1 MSPLRPFIATIRT
14 IFTTLYL
21 IMIILTIPISFQL
34 GGLDCGLS
42 FTVILFL
49 AYSILTLLR
58 LFFRKSLLAQLVYSS
73 QHLFIPSLLTLFISI
88 YSGRDQDVFV
98 NNHSFGFFM
107 RFAVEPWR
115 MLLCNA
121 TPVFTLLE
129 GVCTILAIQSIG
141 QTFSWLRRTKS
152 EIWVIISLLI
162 SGGVLTTSL
171 WFLYRIYCFDVE
183 ISSLSSS
190 LIGVV
195 LTITA
200 FLGLAGILSKKGSTI
215 ESSLLFAYIV
225 RCIYETFPELST
237 LASDEVWGLISMGT
251 AQIREEINRNDYII
265 PIGTLLFNEKN
276 RLNLS
281 KIFTNLTLNVPSS
294 FQTILDFIL
303 VSSKT
308 ITPTILLN
316 LAFRVSVFYAATR
329 IIPTLAS
336 YTNPTQYKSNTLK
349 YVYAFSPCMVIA
361 IYTHLMMQ
369 YSNELDSELCI
380 WGWWE
385 QVEDLRVIVN
395 PWLFW
400 NWVNMFTTLG
410 LYCAELLSEGEVVR
424 LEEEGLDG
432 WKVE

>member
-1 MSPLRPFIATIRT
+1 
-14 IFTTLYL
+14 
-21 IMIILTIPISFQL
+21 MIILTIPISFQL
-34 GGLDCGLS
+34 GGLDCGLA
-42 FTVILFL
+42 FTVTLFVG
-49 AYSILTLLR
+49 YSILTLIR
-58 LFFRKSLLAQLVYSS
+58 LCFRKSVLAQLVYSS

-88 YSGRDQDVFV
+88 YSGRDQDILV
-98 NNHSFGFFM
+98 NDQTFALFLK
-107 RFAVEPWR
+107 FAVGPWR
-115 MLLCNA
+115 VLLYNA

-141 QTFSWLRRTKS
+141 KTFGWLRRTKS

-162 SGGVLTTSL
+162 SGGILTTSL
-171 WFLYRIYCFDVE
+171 WFLYRIYSFDVV

-195 LTITA
+195 LTIST
-200 FLGLAGILSKKGSTI
+200 FLGLAGIISKKGSTI

-225 RCIYETFPELST
+225 RCIYETFPELSS
-237 LASDEVWGLISMGT
+237 LASDEIWGLISMGT
-251 AQIREEINRNDYII
+251 AQIREEIHKNDYII
-265 PIGTLLFNEKN
+265 PIGYILFNEKN
-276 RLNLS
+276 RINLS
-281 KIFTNLTLNVPSS
+281 KVFTNLTLNAPSS
-294 FQTILDFIL
+294 FQTILEFI
-303 VSSKT
+303 VASSKT

-336 YTNPTQYKSNTLK
+336 YTYTTSSTQQKSNTLK
-349 YVYAFSPCMVIA
+349 YLYAFAPCMVIA

-385 QVEDLRVIVN
+385 PNAELRMIVN

-410 LYCAELLSEGEVVR
+410 LYCAELLSEGEAVR
-424 LEEEGLDG
+424 LEESEIEG
-432 WKVE
+432 WKGQ